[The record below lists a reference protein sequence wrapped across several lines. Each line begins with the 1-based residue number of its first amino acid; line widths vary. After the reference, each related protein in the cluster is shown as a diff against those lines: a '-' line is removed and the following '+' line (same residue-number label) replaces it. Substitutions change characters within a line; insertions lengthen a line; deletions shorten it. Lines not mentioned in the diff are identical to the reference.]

1 MRNVFQWF
9 LSFTINIKWCLNIVF
24 LRDIVKI
31 LAQAVC

>member
-1 MRNVFQWF
+1 MQNVFQWF
-9 LSFTINIKWCLNIVF
+9 LFFTTNIKSCLNIAF